1 MRIGRAQIIIRL
13 VIVALLL
20 FFIFYTFL
28 NGGRAG

>member
-1 MRIGRAQIIIRL
+1 MRIGRVQVIIRL

-20 FFIFYTFL
+20 LFIFYTFL

>member
-1 MRIGRAQIIIRL
+1 MRIGPTQIIIRL
-13 VIVALLL
+13 LIVALLL